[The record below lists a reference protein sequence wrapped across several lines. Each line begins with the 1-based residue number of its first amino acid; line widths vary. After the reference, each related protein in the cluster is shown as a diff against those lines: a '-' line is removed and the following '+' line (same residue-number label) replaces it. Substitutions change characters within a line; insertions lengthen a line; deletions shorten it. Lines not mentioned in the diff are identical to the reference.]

1 MIFTVDTSIL
11 NEKLLDNNI
20 NYPFLFLKDFNGNYD
35 SIILCVDTDSN
46 ILIYQLDNAKNNK
59 SLINK
64 ISIAE
69 LAIILPLLVN
79 CKIEDLRQSIISN
92 TKDTNEWQKEAINE
106 IINNLK
112 LCEEEK
118 DTPLMHFNKDSFN
131 KSVNLI
137 LNRYINNKL
146 YDINLLL
153 LFVEKTFSISE
164 YNQVKALFKAF
175 ENRLGTYFYCEFSY
189 TYKYYILRELICV
202 VTGKHVVLD
211 PLTFNYIYS
220 ECTMLCKIGKYYSRL
235 IRYKS
240 SSGDCFIERRGPG
253 WIDIT
258 SCIIFKN
265 GLLLDSRYGPKHD
278 AERPD
283 QAAVTLEEKDYIEKL
298 FTNISLN
305 EEEKEDHQYL
315 MINVD
320 YKNLGHIL
328 WNEVSGYIE
337 FILTCKDAGLT
348 NKKVI
353 PVLPKSI
360 PSMFSKKGVRSFFF
374 PYIKKALYTQN
385 VENSNIDI
393 IKNYIDSMNNNDD
406 DLINKIFIKNQPIS
420 FRFPKV
426 SQLAADIIRNE
437 FTNTKNSKIH
447 IYVNIRF
454 HNKSQSNIIECL
466 SKLFKKL
473 KEQQNF
479 KLKPDNIELDLEFNS
494 KAVYG
499 PSFQARD
506 LVNDTLSEIKTICDE
521 YMVKLNLHDSYE
533 LPELMQL
540 VSASDICIV
549 AIGSGAILPTWIFNK
564 YTVMHGNQSHFP
576 QLEWWNQ
583 VGNIKNNNEF
593 IIPLNAISQSSNQ
606 YYGNYSIDSNI
617 YSDIILNA
625 LEAYTH
631 DDLNKSFNNS
641 VIFQSNNR

>member
-1 MIFTVDTSIL
+1 MIFTVDASIL

-20 NYPFLFLKDFNGNYD
+20 NYPFLSLKDLNGNYN

-79 CKIEDLRQSIISN
+79 CKIEDLKRFIISN
-92 TKDTNEWQKEAINE
+92 AKDINELQKEAIDK
-106 IINNLK
+106 IINNLT
-112 LCEEEK
+112 LSEEEK
-118 DTPLMHFNKDSFN
+118 DLPLMQFNKDSPN
-131 KSVNLI
+131 KTVNLI

-153 LFVEKTFSISE
+153 LFVEKTLPISE
-164 YNQVKALFKAF
+164 YSQVKSLFKVV

-189 TYKYYILRELICV
+189 IYKYYILRELICV

-220 ECTMLCKIGKYYSRL
+220 ECTMLCKIGNYHSRL

-240 SSGDCFIERRGPG
+240 SSGDYFIERRGPG

-265 GLLLDSRYGPKHD
+265 GLLLDSRYGAKHD

-337 FILTCKDAGLT
+337 FILICKDAGLT

-353 PVLPKSI
+353 PVLPQST

-374 PYIKKALYTQN
+374 PYIKKALYTQT
-385 VENSNIDI
+385 VENLNIDI
-393 IKNYIDSMNNNDD
+393 IKDYIDSINDND
-406 DLINKIFIKNQPIS
+406 NHIINKIFIKNQPIS

-426 SQLAADIIRNE
+426 SQLASDIIRNE
-437 FTNTKNSKIH
+437 FVNIKNAKIH
-447 IYVNIRF
+447 IYINIRF

-473 KEQQNF
+473 KEQESL
-479 KLKPDNIELDLEFNS
+479 KLKLENIEIDLEFNS
-494 KAVYG
+494 NAVYG

-506 LVNDTLSEIKTICDE
+506 LVNNTLSEIKTICDE
-521 YMVKLNLHDSYE
+521 YMIKLNLHDSYE
-533 LPELMQL
+533 LPELMRL

-549 AIGSGAILPTWIFNK
+549 PIGSGAILPTWIFNK
-564 YTVMHGNQSHFP
+564 YTVMHGNKYHFS

-593 IIPLNAISQSSNQ
+593 LIPLNAINESLNNNF
-606 YYGNYSIDSNI
+606 YGNYSIDFNA
-617 YSDIILNA
+617 YCDTIINA
-625 LEAYTH
+625 LEAYLQK
-631 DDLNKSFNNS
+631 D
-641 VIFQSNNR
+641 SN